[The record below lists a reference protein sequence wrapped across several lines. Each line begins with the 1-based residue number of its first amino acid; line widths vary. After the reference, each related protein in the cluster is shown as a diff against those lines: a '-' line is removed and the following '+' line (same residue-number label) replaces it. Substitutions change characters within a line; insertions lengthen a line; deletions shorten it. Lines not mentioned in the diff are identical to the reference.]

1 MNWGPWSGGHK
12 AYHRRGGEVSEN
24 ERSSFRSAKDA
35 ALKWALVAIGSGCLT
50 GVGAIYQQG
59 QKTQAQQ
66 AVIQSQIAT
75 LIERTANQNSRED
88 RHDQDIAGLR
98 VAQAELQRQIEEVRT
113 RR

>member
-12 AYHRRGGEVSEN
+12 AYHRRGGRVSED
-24 ERSSFRSAKDA
+24 ERSSFRNTKDA
-35 ALKWALVAIGSGCLT
+35 ALKWALVTIGSGCLM
-50 GVGAIYQQG
+50 GVGAIYKQGLKMQDQQE
-59 QKTQAQQ
+59 
-66 AVIQSQIAT
+66 VIQAQIAT

>member
-1 MNWGPWSGGHK
+1 M
-12 AYHRRGGEVSEN
+12 SED

-35 ALKWALVAIGSGCLT
+35 VLKWALVTISSGCLM
-50 GVGAIYQQG
+50 GVGAIYKQGLKMQDQQE
-59 QKTQAQQ
+59 
-66 AVIQSQIAT
+66 VIQAQIAT

>member
-12 AYHRRGGEVSEN
+12 AYQRRGGQVSEDQ
-24 ERSSFRSAKDA
+24 RSSFRSAKDA
-35 ALKWALVAIGSGCLT
+35 VLKWALVTIGSGCLM

-59 QKTQAQQ
+59 LKTQAQQ
-66 AVIQSQIAT
+66 AVIQAQIAT
-75 LIERTANQNSRED
+75 LIERTSNQNSRED

-98 VAQAELQRQIEEVRT
+98 TAQAELQRELEEVKT